1 MTIYIVLGLVV
12 LLVLLGVVSFYFLD
26 SIRKIVSAM
35 IVLYIVCEKDKLETT
50 IKEMIE
56 NEKNSHEL
64 NIAKFNETLKE
75 YGISID
81 KTEH

>member
-12 LLVLLGVVSFYFLD
+12 FLVFLGVVSLYLLD
-26 SIRKIVSAM
+26 SIRKIVSAL
-35 IVLYIVCEKDKLETT
+35 IVLYIVCEKDKLEKT

-56 NEKNSHEL
+56 NEKNTNEL
-64 NIAKFNETLKE
+64 DIAKFNEVLKE